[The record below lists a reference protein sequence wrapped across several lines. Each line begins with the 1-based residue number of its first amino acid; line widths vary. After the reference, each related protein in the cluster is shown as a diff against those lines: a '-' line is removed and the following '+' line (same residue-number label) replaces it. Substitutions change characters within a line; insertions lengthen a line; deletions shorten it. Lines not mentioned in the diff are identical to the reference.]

1 MIIIQ
6 KVSSQSLRQQRMA
19 SAIEPPA
26 QEHPAWCGG
35 GAAERPSEQARPW
48 LGTIWYDV
56 YVTIA

>member
-48 LGTIWYDV
+48 LGTI
-56 YVTIA
+56 